1 MGKRDGLFSRLLRRF
16 KPLEIDDPFFGR
28 LVYMKISGPGISYW
42 ESERQ
47 FSPCSRQVEL
57 LIDAPGPKLPPN
69 EDQREFFN
77 WVEQNYAEILKS
89 IESVARP
96 AMEDLMRK
104 PLMAK
109 YSDVIGQPFSSA
121 FHLDSFS
128 IPVPR
133 AGVAPKWEMSF
144 ESNSDVGFLVT
155 VELIGADPQPDIS
168 IDFC

>member
-1 MGKRDGLFSRLLRRF
+1 MMGFISRLFGLF

-28 LVYMKISGPGISYW
+28 LVYMNVSGPSVSYW

-47 FSPCSRQVEL
+47 FSPCSRPVEL
-57 LIDAPGPKLPPN
+57 FIDAPGPKLPPK

-77 WVEQNYAEILKS
+77 WVEQNYAEILTS
-89 IESVARP
+89 IESVAQP
-96 AMEDLMRK
+96 VMEDMMRK

-109 YSDVIGQPFSSA
+109 FSDVFDQPFSSA
-121 FHLDSFS
+121 FHLGSFS
-128 IPVPR
+128 IPVPQI
-133 AGVAPKWEMSF
+133 GIAPKWEMSF

-155 VELIGADPQPDIS
+155 VEMIGADPQPDIS